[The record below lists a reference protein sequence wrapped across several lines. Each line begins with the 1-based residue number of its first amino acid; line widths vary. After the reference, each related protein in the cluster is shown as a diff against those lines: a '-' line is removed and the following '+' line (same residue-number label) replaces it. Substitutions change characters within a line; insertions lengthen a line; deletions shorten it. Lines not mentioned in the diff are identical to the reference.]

1 MSAKTSD
8 PLNTPVMR
16 QYLEL
21 KEQHPDAFL
30 FFRMG
35 DFYEMFLEDAER
47 AAPLMDVALTK
58 RQGIPMAG
66 VPYHSAETYIARLLG
81 QGERVAIAEQ
91 SVDPENP
98 RLMKRHVRRVITP
111 GTVVEDSL
119 LDAGSFNY
127 LLALAELEGRFGLA
141 CADISTGDFFALE
154 IKAAKA
160 AGREARAG
168 VARTGTAQPVDR
180 DAIEGE
186 IRDYFMKLAPR
197 EVIANGGLL
206 DRLREILP
214 EARSV
219 LVGLEDWRA
228 SPLEG
233 SRQIEKRYRKKLSG
247 LGFED
252 ESSPALGAAALI
264 LHYVDKAFPHE
275 PLELDAPV
283 YRSVGRR
290 FMGLDEQ
297 TIRNLDLVYNAQE
310 GASSRTLHAVLDF
323 CATAPG
329 RRFLKEALLAPFLE
343 KDEILERQGRVKE
356 LVESADLAEVLQNEL
371 KSVADLERVL
381 SRMAA
386 GRAAPRDFPNVARSI
401 HAARRL
407 AERLNKTSLGP
418 VLKAPAADKE
428 LGALAAEI
436 DERVSE
442 EPPAVLGGAS
452 FVRTG
457 IFAELDEAR
466 EARTEGKNWIVA
478 FEAEERE
485 RTGIS
490 NLRVKYNKVVG
501 YFIEISKGQAK
512 SAPDDYQRK
521 QTLVNGERFSCER
534 LTELEAKIARADET
548 ISRFEQEEFK
558 RLTGRVT
565 ERRGNIRAMMRALA
579 ELDFILALAR
589 TALRYRWTAPAVVDT
604 GELVV
609 RQGRHPVV
617 EKYLPSGE
625 QFIPNDVRLDAD
637 AGSFA
642 ILTGPNMAGKSTY
655 IRQVAI
661 IQLLMQIGSY
671 VPAERAILSVVDRI
685 FTRIGAADNL
695 TRGESTFFV
704 EMLETARILNQSTER
719 SLVIM
724 DEVGRGT
731 STYDGMAIAWAVVEY
746 LTGAEPPRPRVLFAT
761 HYHELTVLDFR
772 PGVFNL
778 TMDVREVKGKLIF
791 LHKIKEGP
799 ADRSYGIH
807 VAQLAGLPESVIDRA
822 QEKLREL
829 EEDTEKRV
837 AAAVKESPRK
847 RTKKSSRQEQPGL
860 F

>member
-1 MSAKTSD
+1 MATKTSD

-21 KEQHPDAFL
+21 KEQHPGSVM

-66 VPYHSAETYIARLLG
+66 VPYHSAETYIARLLNL
-81 QGERVAIAEQ
+81 GEKVAIAEQ
-91 SVDPENP
+91 SFDPENP
-98 RLMKRHVRRVITP
+98 KLMKRQVRRVISP
-111 GTVVEDSL
+111 GTVVEESL
-119 LDAGSFNY
+119 LDSGSFNY
-127 LLALAELEGRFGLA
+127 LLAVAELEGRYGLA

-154 IKAAKA
+154 LKGRNGREDGA
-160 AGREARAG
+160 AGRDRS
-168 VARTGTAQPVDR
+168 TGAETPAV
-180 DAIEGE
+180 EGE
-186 IRDYFMKLAPR
+186 IRDYFMKLSPR
-197 EVIANGGLL
+197 EVIANSGIL
-206 DRLREILP
+206 DQLKEVLP
-214 EARSV
+214 EARG
-219 LVGLEDWRA
+219 LLAGLEDWRA

-233 SRQIEKRYRKKLSG
+233 CRQIEKRFAKKLGG

-264 LHYVDKAFPHE
+264 LHYVDKSFPHE
-275 PLELDAPV
+275 PVELDAPV

-290 FMGLDEQ
+290 FMALDEQ

-310 GASSRTLHAVLDF
+310 GGNTRTLLAVLDF

-329 RRFLKEALLAPFLE
+329 RRFLKESLLAPFLL
-343 KDEILERQGRVKE
+343 KDEILERQERVSTLVTDRE
-356 LVESADLAEVLQNEL
+356 LNDALQTEL
-371 KSVADLERVL
+371 KTVADLERVL
-381 SRMAA
+381 SRMSA
-386 GRAAPRDFPNVARSI
+386 GRAAPRDFPNVSRSVK
-401 HAARRL
+401 AAKRL
-407 AERLNKTSLGP
+407 AERLKKTSLGP
-418 VLKAPAADKE
+418 VLKNAAGDRKLAE
-428 LGALAAEI
+428 LAGEI
-436 DERVSE
+436 DERCAE
-442 EPPAVLGGAS
+442 DPPAILGNGP
-452 FVRTG
+452 FLREGV
-457 IFAELDEAR
+457 FAELDEAR
-466 EARTEGKNWIVA
+466 AARTEGKNWIVQ
-478 FEAEERE
+478 FEADERT

-501 YFIEISKGQAK
+501 YFIEISKGQAAG
-512 SAPDDYQRK
+512 APDDYIRK
-521 QTLVNGERFSCER
+521 QTLVNGERYSCER
-534 LTELEAKIARADET
+534 LTELEGKISRADD
-548 ISRFEQEEFK
+548 IIAKFEQEEFR
-558 RLTGRVT
+558 RLTERVT
-565 ERRGNIRAMMRALA
+565 SLRGNIRAMMRALA
-579 ELDFILALAR
+579 ELDFISSLAR
-589 TALRYRWTAPAVVDT
+589 AAVRFRWTAPTVVET
-604 GELVV
+604 GEVGVLN
-609 RQGRHPVV
+609 GRHPVV
-617 EKYLPSGE
+617 EKYLPAGE
-625 QFIPNDVRLDAD
+625 QFIPNNVNLDAEG
-637 AGSFA
+637 ASFA

-655 IRQVAI
+655 IRQVAV

-731 STYDGMAIAWAVVEY
+731 STYDGMAIAWSVVEY
-746 LTGAEPPRPRVLFAT
+746 LTGMAAPRPRVLFAT

-778 TMDVREVKGKLIF
+778 TMDVREVQGKLIF

-807 VAQLAGLPESVIDRA
+807 VAELAGLPAAVIDRA
-822 QEKLREL
+822 TEKLREL
-829 EEDTEKRV
+829 EEDTERRV
-837 AAAVKESPRK
+837 AAAVKEGPRK
-847 RTKKSSRQEQPGL
+847 TRKRPARQEQPGL